1 MRAYV
6 IRRLLLIIPTL
17 FIVTV
22 IVFSIARFI
31 PGNVIDVM
39 VSEMAWGSGLGTELT
54 AQSLRHALGLDLP
67 IHVQYGQ
74 WLLNALQG
82 DLGRSLW
89 TNRPVTR
96 ELLNRLPIS
105 FELGFIGII
114 IGLVISIPLGI
125 YSAVRQET
133 VGDYFARTMAIIGLS
148 LPNFWLG
155 TMVMVFPS
163 IWWNWSPQVRYI
175 AFIDDPIGNLG
186 QFVIPAIIIGTGMA
200 ASTMRMTRT
209 MMLEVLRQGY
219 IRTAWSKGL
228 MERVVVQRHALKNA
242 LIPVVTLVGLQ
253 IPVLIGGAVIIE
265 QIFALPGIGSLLI
278 EAINMRDY
286 PVISGINVFLAT
298 FILFINLI
306 IDLTYAYLDPRIHY
320 R

>member
-1 MRAYV
+1 M
-6 IRRLLLIIPTL
+6 
-17 FIVTV
+17 